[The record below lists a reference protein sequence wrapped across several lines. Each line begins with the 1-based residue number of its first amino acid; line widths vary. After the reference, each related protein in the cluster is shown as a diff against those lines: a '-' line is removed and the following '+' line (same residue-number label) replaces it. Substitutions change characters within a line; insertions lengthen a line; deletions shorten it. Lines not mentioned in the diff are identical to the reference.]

1 MINNR
6 RIVFLY
12 GALFLFW
19 LLVFFVQR
27 LIFLGYHNPRFS
39 SIEGLEILTSFYAGL
54 RLDFSTAGYLMLVPF
69 LTLFVRLF
77 VSDTFFL
84 KLLKGVLVVE
94 LLVLSVIH
102 AAELSAYS
110 EWGHKLSSRVFM
122 HLLNPDEVLRTTGF
136 SKGIIS
142 LVVIVVESVLAY
154 FLLNRIFHWIIRPAE
169 HQLKRSVFVSLA
181 FNVSGIL
188 VGLVISFLFMR
199 GGVQQIPI
207 NIDAAYFSN
216 QAILNDLSVNS
227 SYYFGNSFFLF
238 NKSDIHNH
246 VKGALTS
253 EETKMVN
260 EYYRWHPTDTLLFKI
275 KKPNVVFIIFE
286 GWSAHG
292 VGAISNKKSATP
304 FFDKLSE
311 SGVLFSKVYAANT
324 TSEIGNATLFSGYT
338 GVPESPLPLF
348 TEKHRN
354 IITLSDLLKNAG
366 YSTSYLFSGD
376 LKYGNIKGF
385 LTEHNFD
392 RLLDENDFNPTLPR
406 GKLNY
411 YDSDLYDKFLKE
423 IKKNKQPFLSCT
435 FTGSTHFPYDCPM
448 QKFPFHGEEAD
459 YLNSMV
465 YADDC
470 LKRFFNKVK
479 KQSWYKNTVFV
490 LVSDHGHNSPGIA
503 SPYLTETFK
512 IPCLLVGPVIKE
524 KYQGLKIDRVY
535 SQGDLAATL
544 GHQLALDVTKFPY
557 SRNMLSARTMEGAF
571 ISTIRGFGFV
581 NSKGGHIYNMDAKEV
596 VFDSYE
602 NQTELNKN
610 RRLSNA
616 CLFRLFSYFNN
627 MDK

>member
-6 RIVFLY
+6 RIVLLY

-19 LLVFFVQR
+19 ILVFFLQR
-27 LIFLGYHNPRFS
+27 LFFLGYYNSRFS
-39 SIEGLEILTSFYAGL
+39 SLEGFEIVSSFYAGL

-69 LTLFVRLF
+69 LTILSRLF
-77 VSDTFFL
+77 VSDSFFL
-84 KLLKGVLVVE
+84 KLLKGVLILE
-94 LLVLSVIH
+94 LVMLSVIH

-142 LVVIVVESVLAY
+142 IGFIVVESILSIV
-154 FLLNRIFHWIIRPAE
+154 LLNRIFHWIIGTE
-169 HQLKRSVFVSLA
+169 KHQLKRTVFGSLS
-181 FNVSGIL
+181 FNVI
-188 VGLVISFLFMR
+188 GLVMGIVFSFLLMR
-199 GGVQQIPI
+199 GGIQQIPI

-238 NKSDIHNH
+238 NKSDIQNH
-246 VKGALTS
+246 VRGTLTS
-253 EETKMVN
+253 EETKMVD
-260 EYYRWHPTDTLLFKI
+260 EYYRWYPTDTLLFKI
-275 KKPNVVFIIFE
+275 KKPNIVFIIFE

-292 VGAISNKKSATP
+292 VGAITNKKSATP
-304 FFDKLSE
+304 FFDKLSQ

-354 IITLSDLLKNAG
+354 VTTLSDLLKNAG

-385 LTEHNFD
+385 LTEHSFD
-392 RLLDENDFNPTLPR
+392 RLQDENDFDPTLPR

-411 YDSDLYDKFLKE
+411 YDSDLYDKFLDE
-423 IKKNKQPFLSCT
+423 INKNKQPFLSCT

-448 QKFPFHGEEAD
+448 RKFPFHGEEAD

-470 LKRFFNKVK
+470 LRHFFNKVQ
-479 KQSWYKNTVFV
+479 KQPWYKNTVFV

-512 IPCLLVGPVIKE
+512 IPCLLVGPAIKE

-544 GHQLALDVTKFPY
+544 GNQLALDVSAFPY
-557 SRNMLSARTMEGAF
+557 SRNMLSAKTMEGAF

-596 VFDSYE
+596 VFDSYQ
-602 NQTELNKN
+602 NQMELNKN

-616 CLFRLFSYFNN
+616 CLFRLFSYFKN